1 LEKSMGAAQHLDIA
15 GAKGGSSKPKTPV
28 EAPDSLQSTNIASI
42 LLAVG
47 EGEFDGTP
55 TDRDIYLDNTPIMD
69 VSGNVNFPGVSW
81 EWRTGSIDQE
91 YIKGIPAI
99 ENENTVNVELRSDN
113 PFTRALSNTQ
123 LSRLRLRFTWPRL
136 ASQDSS
142 GNTNGY
148 RIEYAIDISTD
159 GGAYVEAHRGAVDG
173 KTTNGYQRSV
183 SVDLPASTSGWM
195 FRVRRITPNQNSG
208 TVADTMTI
216 AGYTEIID
224 EKLRYP
230 NTALLYIEF
239 DAQQF
244 QNIPAVTVKCKA
256 KRWPVPTNYDPVTRT
271 YTGVWDGTFKQAWTN
286 NPAFVTYGLCVEDR
300 FGLGKRIKSWMVD
313 KWEMYRIAQYCDQ
326 QVPNGQGGQEP
337 RFLCDMN
344 LQGRAE
350 AWTLLRDL
358 SAIYRGMVYWAH
370 GSLFMQADMPRAQ
383 DIDYVFTRANVI
395 DGEFVYGGA
404 ERNTHYSRALVS
416 YDNPANNYDTDVIPV
431 TDLALQRRYRDRPV
445 EISAIGCTRASEAQR
460 RGKWALLSNSQ
471 DRTVTFK
478 TGMEGRIP
486 LPGYVIPVAD
496 ELVAGRPN
504 GGRISSAAGRVV
516 TLDRDTPIK
525 AGDRLILNLPNGT
538 AQARTVQSVS
548 GRAVTVTTAYGV
560 QPEPELQWA
569 IDYDDLAVQLFRVL
583 KTTRTQEGDYE
594 ITALEFNP
602 SKFAAI
608 DTGAKLDERPI
619 SIIPVT
625 TVLPPASVTLTSAYA
640 VDQGIG
646 VNTMTISWPAVQ
658 GAVAYDVEWRKDNGN
673 WVRVQRTGAGSVD
686 VVGIYAGAY
695 LARVRAVSSFDI
707 TSIWRDS
714 AQTQLKGKEGL
725 PPAVSFLTAT
735 PLVYGTRL
743 KWGFPAGAEDT
754 ERTEIWQSPTTSREQ
769 AIKLG
774 DFAYPQA
781 EHEIHGLAAGVSFF
795 YWARLVDRSGNV
807 GPWYPTDVGV
817 NGQSSSNQSEYEEYF
832 KDKIS
837 NGALYPALRE
847 EIALISGPPDL
858 PGSVNN
864 RLEEL
869 DEQVT
874 EITDQLGDAV
884 TQVQSNLDTATQQAQ
899 QAIDQVAESARQV
912 QQDLDQA
919 TQDLQGQIDG
929 VSQIAKS
936 LPYSADKTYTAGQTV
951 LGADG
956 KLYQAS
962 KAVPKNTSPPNTSY
976 WTDVGQVVQ
985 SANGLA
991 ARVQTVETKV
1001 TNLEGT
1007 TTSQATQLTGLQSSL
1022 TTTNQNVTAAQQAA
1036 QAASDLAG
1044 SKGKVIVQ
1052 SMAPAV
1058 ADRLAQNLWI
1068 DTTGNANTPKRW
1080 SGSAW
1085 VAVTDKV
1092 ATDAA
1097 AAAANALTVAQTKA
1111 DASVVNNLST
1121 RVTDA
1126 EGVISSQGQAMT
1138 GLQNSLVTTNQN
1150 VSAAQQAAQDASTL
1164 AGGKGKV
1171 IVQSAAPAAAD
1182 RLAQNLWIDT
1192 TGNANTPKRWT
1203 GSAWVAVTDKV
1214 ATDAAA
1220 AAANALSVAQTK
1232 ADASAVDSLSTTVTQ
1247 QGNTITSQGQALTG
1261 LNNSLTTTNQNVTAA
1276 QQAAQSA
1283 SDLAGGKGKVLFQAT
1298 APAVADRVAQNLWID
1313 TTGNANTPKRWNG
1326 SAWVAVTDKVATDAA
1341 AAAAAASAL
1350 AQTKA
1355 DASTVTELS
1364 NTVIQQGDT
1373 ITAQGQ
1379 ALTNIQATIGNL
1391 SGENLLLD
1399 PSFSSSNGVNAQP
1412 GILVLNRNDAGV
1424 PAGAATARVV
1434 KWDVPTSTGNTYV
1447 GFTSALNVR
1456 PPENSNATQ
1465 IAVAAGEIYDFE
1477 LVLHSEKAR
1486 QFGLWAQYYAL
1497 DGSSVTHGWVQ
1508 QGGDGVNISTTAG
1521 QWVKLT
1527 GMVTVPAGAV
1537 RMAMTVRMSTGD
1549 ALVAYMAAPAVRKRA
1564 AQTNALASATQ
1575 ALDARV
1581 AQTEAGLTSQSS
1593 SIISL
1598 QSSLTTTNQNVTA
1611 AQQAAQDAAN
1621 LAGGK
1626 GKVIVQSAA
1635 PAVADRLAQNLWIDT
1650 TGNANTPKRWS
1661 GTTWVAVTD
1670 KVATD
1675 AAAAAANALTVA
1687 QTKADASVVNNL
1699 STRVSDAEGVI
1710 TSQGQAMT
1718 GLQNS
1723 LSTTNQNV
1731 SAAQQAA
1738 QDASTL
1744 AGGKGK
1750 VIVQSAAPAAAD
1762 RLAQNLWIDTTGNAN
1777 TPKRWTGSAWV
1788 AVTDKVATDAAAAA
1802 ANALSVAQTK
1812 ADASAV
1818 DSLSTTVTQQ
1828 GNTITSQGQALTG
1841 LNNSLTTTNQNVTAA
1856 QQAAQ
1861 SASDLAGGKGKVLFQ
1876 ATAPAVADRVAQ
1888 NLWIDTTGNANTP
1901 KRWNG
1906 SAWVAVTDKVATDAA
1921 AAAAAASALAQT
1933 KADASTVTE
1942 LSNTVIQQGDTI
1954 TAQGQALTNIQATIG
1969 NLSGENLL
1977 LDPSFSSS
1985 NGVNAQPGIL
1995 VLNRNDAG
2003 VPAGAATA
2011 RVVKWDVPTST
2022 GNTYVGFTS
2031 ALNVRP
2037 PENSNATQ
2045 IAVAAGEIYD
2055 FELVLHSE
2063 KARQFGLWAQYY
2075 ALDGSSVTHGW
2086 VQQGGDGVNI
2096 STTAGQWVKLTGMVT
2111 VPAGA
2116 VRMAMTV
2123 RMSTGDALVAY
2134 MAAPA
2139 VRKRA
2144 AQTNAL
2150 ASATQALDSR
2160 VSQTESGLT
2169 SQGSAITNLTNS
2181 LSTTNQNVTAAQQ
2194 AAQAASD
2201 LAGGKGKVIIQSAT
2215 PGTADRL
2222 AQNLWIDTTGNANT
2236 PKRWTGSAWVAVTDK
2251 VATDAATAAASAL
2264 SQVAAKADASTVQAL
2279 TNTVTQQG
2287 TTITAQGSE
2296 ITNIKASV
2304 GVVSAENLLFNPGF
2318 ADGPVFSGSPG
2329 FSVLA
2334 RNDASVPA
2342 GAPSPRVVKWPVATS
2357 TGNNYLGF
2365 QSALNVR
2372 PPENAVTSQISVA
2385 AGEVYDFEL
2394 YACSSVARQHGLWI
2408 QFYDLDGTS
2417 VGHNWVVGAGDGIRL
2432 TNVAQTWTKLTG
2444 QATVPAGCV
2453 RMAMTFRVS
2462 VGDATDVFLSS
2473 PIARKRA
2480 GQDNAQASALQ
2491 SVDARVSVTEGA
2503 VSSQG
2508 SAITQLNNAV
2518 AGKADN
2524 SALQSLQGT
2533 VTQQGNTLSSQGQAV
2548 TQLQSSISGI
2558 GGSGSNLLADDYS
2571 WLTSTT
2577 LPATSVGGGV
2587 TRDGVAVPDADSGFG
2602 YQAGSST
2609 NSFLMLSP
2617 TNNLAGW
2624 NVRIEPGV
2632 CLVSMYIQCSAAT
2645 NGRISLYNGT
2655 HRYGP
2660 TLALPTTRT
2669 RVTFPVT
2676 VTDSAKVGITIY
2688 FNMSAVSG
2696 LTAIIDSVMI
2706 EKRVGDSNTPSP
2718 FVAGP
2723 SARAVS
2729 GQATA
2734 ISQLNTTV
2742 NQQGT
2747 AITAQASRLDGLY
2760 VQVNPEM
2767 EGDSTGL
2774 AGATGSLV
2782 GVWTEQSA
2790 RIEDGVAMGRRV
2802 DTVQSQ
2808 VGGVEGSLQAVSAS
2822 VQQVSQTIAGVDGKV
2837 SAMTTIKAET
2847 ISDGR
2852 KVMAGLAIGSDGQTG
2867 EILAF
2872 AQRFAIVDESSGQV
2886 TLPFV
2891 VSNGQVFIN
2900 QAVINQAF
2908 IQNLVLG
2915 MTLRSQAVNSQ
2926 GLPLI
2931 EINLV
2936 TGAFTVRGQ
2945 DGNGSTLLNNG
2956 GLYVY
2961 DANGIERTAVGRLT

>member
-1 LEKSMGAAQHLDIA
+1 MGAAQHLDIA

-69 VSGNVNFPGVSW
+69 ASGNVNFPGVSW

-148 RIEYAIDISTD
+148 RIEYAIDIATD

-256 KRWPVPTNYDPVTRT
+256 KRWPVPTNYDPVART

-286 NPAFVTYGLCVEDR
+286 NPAFVSYGLCVEDR

-395 DGEFVYGGA
+395 NGEFVYGGA

-431 TDLALQRRYRDRPV
+431 TDLALQRRYRDRPI

-486 LPGYVIPVAD
+486 LPGFVIPVAD

-504 GGRISSAAGRVV
+504 GGRISAAAGRVV

-583 KTTRTQEGDYE
+583 KTVRTQEGDYE

-619 SIIPVT
+619 SVIPVT
-625 TVLPPASVTLTSAYA
+625 TVQPPASVTLTSAYA

-673 WVRVQRTGAGSVD
+673 WVRVQRTGAASVD

-707 TSIWRDS
+707 TSTWRDS
-714 AQTQLKGKEGL
+714 MLTQLKGKEGL
-725 PPAVSFLTAT
+725 PPAVAFLTTA
-735 PLVYGTRL
+735 PLVFGTRL
-743 KWGFPAGAEDT
+743 NWGFPAGAEDT
-754 ERTEIWQSPTTSREQ
+754 ERTEIWQGTTTKREE
-769 AIKLG
+769 ASKLG

-781 EHEIHGLAAGVSFF
+781 EHEVHGLAAGVSFF
-795 YWARLVDRSGNV
+795 YWARLIDRSGNV
-807 GPWYPTDVGV
+807 GPWYPTGVGV
-817 NGQSSSNQSEYEEYF
+817 NGQASSNQSEYEEYF

-837 NGALYPALRE
+837 NGALYPALRD

-884 TQVQSNLDTATQQAQ
+884 SQVQTNLDSATQQAQ
-899 QAIDQVAESARQV
+899 QDLATAK
-912 QQDLDQA
+912 QQ
-919 TQDLQGQIDG
+919 LQEQIDT
-929 VSQIAKS
+929 VSAAAGA
-936 LPYSADKTYTAGQTV
+936 LPYNKDKTYTSGQVV

-962 KAVPKNTSPPNTSY
+962 QAVPVNTTPPNATY
-976 WTDVGQVVQ
+976 WTDIGQAVQ
-985 SANGLA
+985 TANGLA
-991 ARVQTVETKV
+991 VRMTTVETKV
-1001 TNLEGT
+1001 TEQDGK
-1007 TTSQATQLTGLQSSL
+1007 LT
-1022 TTTNQNVTAAQQAA
+1022 AQ
-1036 QAASDLAG
+1036 
-1044 SKGKVIVQ
+1044 
-1052 SMAPAV
+1052 
-1058 ADRLAQNLWI
+1058 
-1068 DTTGNANTPKRW
+1068 
-1080 SGSAW
+1080 
-1085 VAVTDKV
+1085 
-1092 ATDAA
+1092 
-1097 AAAANALTVAQTKA
+1097 
-1111 DASVVNNLST
+1111 ST
-1121 RVTDA
+1121 R
-1126 EGVISSQGQAMT
+1126 I
-1138 GLQNSLVTTNQN
+1138 
-1150 VSAAQQAAQDASTL
+1150 
-1164 AGGKGKV
+1164 
-1171 IVQSAAPAAAD
+1171 
-1182 RLAQNLWIDT
+1182 
-1192 TGNANTPKRWT
+1192 
-1203 GSAWVAVTDKV
+1203 
-1214 ATDAAA
+1214 
-1220 AAANALSVAQTK
+1220 
-1232 ADASAVDSLSTTVTQ
+1232 
-1247 QGNTITSQGQALTG
+1247 
-1261 LNNSLTTTNQNVTAA
+1261 
-1276 QQAAQSA
+1276 
-1283 SDLAGGKGKVLFQAT
+1283 
-1298 APAVADRVAQNLWID
+1298 
-1313 TTGNANTPKRWNG
+1313 
-1326 SAWVAVTDKVATDAA
+1326 
-1341 AAAAAASAL
+1341 
-1350 AQTKA
+1350 
-1355 DASTVTELS
+1355 
-1364 NTVIQQGDT
+1364 
-1373 ITAQGQ
+1373 
-1379 ALTNIQATIGNL
+1379 
-1391 SGENLLLD
+1391 
-1399 PSFSSSNGVNAQP
+1399 
-1412 GILVLNRNDAGV
+1412 
-1424 PAGAATARVV
+1424 
-1434 KWDVPTSTGNTYV
+1434 
-1447 GFTSALNVR
+1447 
-1456 PPENSNATQ
+1456 
-1465 IAVAAGEIYDFE
+1465 
-1477 LVLHSEKAR
+1477 
-1486 QFGLWAQYYAL
+1486 
-1497 DGSSVTHGWVQ
+1497 
-1508 QGGDGVNISTTAG
+1508 DGV
-1521 QWVKLT
+1521 
-1527 GMVTVPAGAV
+1527 
-1537 RMAMTVRMSTGD
+1537 
-1549 ALVAYMAAPAVRKRA
+1549 
-1564 AQTNALASATQ
+1564 
-1575 ALDARV
+1575 
-1581 AQTEAGLTSQSS
+1581 
-1593 SIISL
+1593 

-1611 AQQAAQDAAN
+1611 AQQAAQDAAT

-1661 GTTWVAVTD
+1661 GTAWMAVTD

-1675 AAAAAANALTVA
+1675 AAAAAANALSVA
-1687 QTKADASVVNNL
+1687 QTKADATVVSQL
-1699 STRVSDAEGVI
+1699 GSAVTQQGDTI
-1710 TSQGQAMT
+1710 TAQGQAIT
-1718 GLQNS
+1718 GVQSS
-1723 LSTTNQNV
+1723 LVTTNQNV
-1731 SAAQQAA
+1731 TAAQQAA
-1738 QDASTL
+1738 QDAATL

-1750 VIVQSAAPAAAD
+1750 VIVQSAAPAVAD
-1762 RLAQNLWIDTTGNAN
+1762 RLAQNLWIDTTNNAN
-1777 TPKRWTGSAWV
+1777 TPKRWTGSAWA

-1818 DSLSTTVTQQ
+1818 SNLTNRVTEAE
-1828 GNTITSQGQALTG
+1828 GVISAQGQAITG
-1841 LNNSLTTTNQNVTAA
+1841 VQASLTTTNQNVTTA

-1861 SASDLAGGKGKVLFQ
+1861 AAADLAGGKGKVMYQ
-1876 ATAPAVADRVAQ
+1876 TAAPAVADRLAQ
-1888 NLWIDTTGNANTP
+1888 NLWIDTANGANTP
-1901 KRWNG
+1901 KRWSG
-1906 SAWVAVTDKVATDAA
+1906 SAWLAVTDKVATDAA
-1921 AAAAAASALAQT
+1921 AAAANALAVAQTKADATAVNNLGTRVTSAEGKIEAQGTALTNVQASVGNIAGNGINLVPAEYAVFGPAVPALVMGGGQSATVEADPHGFSGYVLRLLQSSGTGTTYFAPSNIYSGANIALKNKKYILAWDAKSTSGAKQMQVSLRTIAADGAVRFAPGQDVAITDQWGRYSVVFDLTSAAFVADRMVVCISASPNPKDGIAVLVDRIMLEEQVGAGTTPSTFNIGNSAGQVGALANSVNQLDARVVQTETGLTSQGIALTGLQNSLTTTNQNVMAAQQAAQAASDLAGGKGKVMYQSTAPAVVDRLPQNLWIDTTGSANTPKRWSGTAWVAVTDKVATDAASAAASALSQVAT
-1933 KADASTVTE
+1933 KADASTVQQ
-1942 LSNTVIQQGDTI
+1942 LSNSVSQQGQTV
-1954 TAQGQALTNIQATIG
+1954 TAQGQAITNIQTSVG
-1969 NLSGENLL
+1969 NSSQDNLL
-1977 LDPSFSSS
+1977 RNPDFNAAGDLVNNSTADFKMEYFSKT
-1985 NGVNAQPGIL
+1985 
-1995 VLNRNDAG
+1995 DAG
-2003 VPAGAATA
+2003 VPAAAPANRLLCMSKLRDVSGWGGQALVFTNGSVRTAATPGEVLNVECQMFCENA
-2011 RVVKWDVPTST
+2011 TTNAGKIAITYWID
-2022 GNTYVGFTS
+2022 GNTSVSG
-2031 ALNVRP
+2031 NVR
-2037 PENSNATQ
+2037 
-2045 IAVAAGEIYD
+2045 ILGYKAA
-2055 FELVLHSE
+2055 
-2063 KARQFGLWAQYY
+2063 
-2075 ALDGSSVTHGW
+2075 DGGW
-2086 VQQGGDGVNI
+2086 Q
-2096 STTAGQWVKLTGMVT
+2096 KLTVQVT
-2111 VPAGA
+2111 VPAQTTEISLYVVPDG
-2116 VRMAMTV
+2116 
-2123 RMSTGDALVAY
+2123 
-2134 MAAPA
+2134 PA
-2139 VRKRA
+2139 VVGFKMWIANLKIARQGA
-2144 AQTNAL
+2144 GEAAL
-2150 ASATQALDSR
+2150 ASATQQLDSR
-2160 VSQTESGLT
+2160 VSQNESGLT

-2215 PGTADRL
+2215 PATADRL

-2236 PKRWTGSAWVAVTDK
+2236 PKRWSGSAWVAVTDK

-2279 TNTVTQQG
+2279 SNTVTQQG

-2304 GVVSAENLLFNPGF
+2304 GVVSVENLLFNPTF

-2329 FSVLA
+2329 FSVLS

-2342 GAPSPRVVKWPVATS
+2342 GAPSPRVVKWPVATT

-2385 AGEVYDFEL
+2385 GGEVYDFEL
-2394 YACSSVARQHGLWI
+2394 YAYSSVARQHGLWI

-2417 VGHNWVVGAGDGIRL
+2417 VGHNWVVAAGDGVRL

-2462 VGDATDVFLSS
+2462 VGEATDVFLSS

-2571 WLTSTT
+2571 WLTSTS
-2577 LPATSVGGGV
+2577 LPATAVGSGV
-2587 TRDGVAVPDADSGFG
+2587 TREGVAVPEADSGFG
-2602 YQAGSST
+2602 YLAGSST

-2632 CLVSMYIQCSAAT
+2632 YLVSMYIQCSAAT

-2660 TLALPTTRT
+2660 TLSLPTTRT

-2706 EKRVGDSNTPSP
+2706 EKRVGESNAPSP

-2729 GQATA
+2729 GQATT

-2774 AGATGSLV
+2774 AGAAGGLV

-2790 RIEDGVAMGRRV
+2790 RIEDGIAMGKRV

-2808 VGGVEGSLQAVSAS
+2808 VGDVSAS
-2822 VQQVSQTIAGVDGKV
+2822 VQQVSETIAGVDGKV

-2847 ISDGR
+2847 LSGGR
-2852 KVMAGLAIGSDGQTG
+2852 RVMAGLALGSDGETA
-2867 EILAF
+2867 EILAY
-2872 AQRFAIVDESSGQV
+2872 AQRFAIVDESSGQM

-2908 IQNLVLG
+2908 IQNIVAG
-2915 MTLRSQAVNSQ
+2915 MTIRSQAVNSQ
-2926 GLPLI
+2926 GLPLL
-2931 EINLV
+2931 ELNFV
-2936 TGAFTVRGQ
+2936 TGAVSIRGQ
-2945 DGNGSTLLNNG
+2945 DANGSTLLNNG
-2956 GLYVY
+2956 GVYVY
-2961 DANGIERTAVGRLT
+2961 DANGIQRTALGRLG